1 MLTGCPVRLKAQPN
15 TISVF
20 TPLIP
25 LAFPDGTN
33 LTFKDISAASEG
45 SSAIAVYSTSLIP
58 GDTKA
63 TSENL
68 VDALVYTCETS
79 TAGEHLDF
87 LGPSYAVPCKD
98 DR

>member
-1 MLTGCPVRLKAQPN
+1 M
-15 TISVF
+15 F
-20 TPLIP
+20 TPPIA

-33 LTFKDISAASEG
+33 LTSKDISATNEG
-45 SSAIAVYSTSLIP
+45 SSAIAVYRTSLIP
-58 GDTKA
+58 GGTKA

-68 VDALVYTCETS
+68 VDALVYTCEPS
-79 TAGEHLDF
+79 KAGGHLDF